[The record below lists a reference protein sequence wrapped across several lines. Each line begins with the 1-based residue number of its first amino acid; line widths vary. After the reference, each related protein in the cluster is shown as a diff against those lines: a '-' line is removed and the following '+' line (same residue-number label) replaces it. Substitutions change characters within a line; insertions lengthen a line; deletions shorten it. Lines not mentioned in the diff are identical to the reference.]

1 MKRLLSQT
9 KKIMYVCKI
18 IYRQEMKERLLK
30 YRIFAQKHLSLVK
43 ILALTF
49 IIIMIFVDD
58 NSLLQSFA
66 YNRKIRQLKGDI
78 EHYQHVIDES
88 NRRLNEL
95 RSNSENLEKFAREQY
110 LMKKPN
116 EDIYIIE
123 VEKNNNE

>member
-49 IIIMIFVDD
+49 IITMIFVDD
-58 NSLLQSFA
+58 NSFLQSFA